1 MEIESEERTWIFI
14 ELTFFEREKISE
26 SANIAVSENRV
37 GIRRNVCCLI
47 ENVPLKT
54 QQTISKA

>member
-1 MEIESEERTWIFI
+1 MEIESEERTWILI
-14 ELTFFEREKISE
+14 KLTFFEREKISE

-37 GIRRNVCCLI
+37 GITRNVCCLI